1 MVKYLIIQYQE
12 YLNNLQSIAAI
23 HCPEQKMIFRNS
35 TTVAAGNEKKR
46 MSMAKPLK
54 KGEVMAAFSDLGF
67 KERADWVFFQ
77 SFLTKYLAYTS
88 DIMEVILALASLK
101 CFP

>member
-12 YLNNLQSIAAI
+12 SLNNLQSIAAI
-23 HCPEQKMIFRNS
+23 HCPETKMIFRNS

-46 MSMAKPLK
+46 MTIGKSMK
-54 KGEVMAAFSDLGF
+54 KGETMAAFQDLGF
-67 KERADWVFFQ
+67 KDKVQWAQ
-77 SFLTKYLAYTS
+77 YQTFLTKYLAYTS